1 MKSSNKILTIAVV
14 LLLITN
20 IGLVAMMVFGKEKK
34 DKKGGREEAFEMMV
48 KELDMTDAQQK
59 EYKLLKE
66 EHMKNS
72 KPLFDSLRSART
84 AFFALVK
91 DTAATDSVLAM
102 YSQRISERQAAID
115 KNIFAHFRKVRGLFT
130 QEQQPKFDTFVQKM
144 MQRRREGRDSAREKG
159 N

>member
-20 IGLVAMMVFGKEKK
+20 IGLVAMMVLGK
-34 DKKGGREEAFEMMV
+34 DKKGKKNGREEAFEMMV

-66 EHMKNS
+66 THMKDS
-72 KPLFDSLRSART
+72 KPLFDSLRSARN

-91 DTAATDSVLAM
+91 DTAATDSVLAVH
-102 YSQRISERQAAID
+102 SQRISERQAAID

-130 QEQQPKFDTFVQKM
+130 TEQQPKFDTFVQKM
-144 MQRRREGRDSAREKG
+144 MQRRREGRDSARENGK
-159 N
+159 